1 MSDETEETFD
11 PDQVRELGKSLMMS
25 SAMTASPTEHGQEE
39 RKERASL
46 ATMEADAARMVT
58 LISERRPE
66 LSEPLKIMNQQTKVK
81 DIATRRKLDAL

>member
-11 PDQVRELGKSLMMS
+11 PEQVRELGKSLMMS
-25 SAMTASPTEHGQEE
+25 SAMTASTTEHGQEE

-58 LISERRPE
+58 
-66 LSEPLKIMNQQTKVK
+66 
-81 DIATRRKLDAL
+81 